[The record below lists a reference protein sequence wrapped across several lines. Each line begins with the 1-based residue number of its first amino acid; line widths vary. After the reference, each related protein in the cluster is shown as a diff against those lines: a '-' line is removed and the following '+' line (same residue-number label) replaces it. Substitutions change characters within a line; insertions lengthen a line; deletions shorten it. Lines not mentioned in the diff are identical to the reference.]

1 MPEFSAVGSN
11 LPAPAE
17 RALRQAGLDWDDEA
31 KAEGHIR
38 AALEIAPD
46 HPAVRLGAYKFYF
59 YRHRLAEA
67 LPHAQACLAHGAAKL
82 GLGEDWKQ
90 VRPNDAPFSEIDGD
104 ARYYL
109 FSLMACGYLQ
119 VRLGQTDLGK
129 AILAK
134 VSELD
139 PADALGAASL
149 LRHLDKTDEENE

>member
-1 MPEFSAVGSN
+1 MTETGDLPED
-11 LPAPAE
+11 AE
-17 RALRQAGLDWDDEA
+17 RALRQAGLNWNDEVL
-31 KAEGHIR
+31 AESHIR

-67 LPHAQACLAHGAAKL
+67 LPHAQACLAHGAARL
-82 GLGEDWKQ
+82 GLGGDWRRVQ
-90 VRPNDAPFSEIDGD
+90 PGDAPFTEIDGD

-109 FSLMACGYLQ
+109 FSLMACGYLL
-119 VRLGQTDLGK
+119 VRLGQAEEGK
-129 AILAK
+129 AILGK

-149 LRHLDKTDEENE
+149 LRHLDKTDEDEE